1 MKNKR
6 PPLQTRALA
15 AKLRDNSGEIANH
28 LNEALSTGDLEPVLS
43 ALEDAVRAQGIRKFT
58 EKSGI
63 NRTNLHR
70 WFRGDSNPS
79 FKAMF
84 SALTALDVRF
94 VVRPLKEPNGKDAA
108 N

>member
-1 MKNKR
+1 MQAR
-6 PPLQTRALA
+6 DLA
-15 AKLRDNSGEIANH
+15 AKLRDNSGAVAHH
-28 LNEALSTGDLEPVLS
+28 LNEALSTGDLAPVLS
-43 ALEDAVRAQGIRKFT
+43 ALEDAVRAQGIKKFT

-70 WFRGDSNPS
+70 WFRGDSHPS

-94 VVRPLKEPNGKDAA
+94 EVKPLNEQDGE
-108 N
+108 